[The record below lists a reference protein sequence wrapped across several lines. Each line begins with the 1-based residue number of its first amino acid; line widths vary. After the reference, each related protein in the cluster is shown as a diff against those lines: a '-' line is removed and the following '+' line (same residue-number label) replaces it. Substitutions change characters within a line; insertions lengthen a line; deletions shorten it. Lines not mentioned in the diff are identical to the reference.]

1 MQYIEN
7 LEWWQSLLLFI
18 LGIVLS
24 GIVGILIGNIICGI
38 IHSVRR
44 SREKERK
51 ERQVEMQLKLL
62 KHFRKTALEMTVAYD
77 DRHGLTIEDKES
89 AFHWFYNKYTLDEQL
104 HMKGAY
110 CLNEMYTEEELLKIG
125 S

>member
-1 MQYIEN
+1 MQHIEN

-18 LGIVLS
+18 AGIALS
-24 GIVGILIGNIICGI
+24 GIVGIFVGNIICVI

-44 SREKERK
+44 SRAKERK
-51 ERQVEMQLKLL
+51 ERQAEMQLKLL
-62 KHFRKTALEMTVAYD
+62 KHFRKTVLEMTVAYD
-77 DRHGLTIEDKES
+77 HRHGLTIKDKES
-89 AFHWFYNKYTLDEQL
+89 AFHWFFNKYTLDEQF